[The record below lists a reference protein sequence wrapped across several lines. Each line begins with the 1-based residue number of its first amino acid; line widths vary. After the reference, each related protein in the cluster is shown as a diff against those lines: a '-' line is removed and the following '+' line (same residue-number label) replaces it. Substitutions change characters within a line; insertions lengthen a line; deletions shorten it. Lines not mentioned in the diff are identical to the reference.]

1 MSKDKT
7 SEPLII
13 KGPKGEFDLSSPEG
27 KSQLEEVLKKNAE
40 TQGRLAQKLDELERN
55 SQAPVKK
62 YELGGVDLNLEEA
75 KQKAKELRDN
85 GADESAI
92 DSFWAEF
99 SSRSVRS
106 AQSGNEFEVL
116 WADYKSARR
125 DEFSK
130 IGKFDEEVYKDFV
143 KRNYLK
149 RLDQEP
155 NQFQFLDQL
164 FEDKLR
170 AVASVSQ
177 ELEKED
183 PPVVGGSSQGSRDL
197 KAGASK
203 DSGSEDSYSM
213 SDKFSDQEIEYYKK
227 LGFKIR

>member
-1 MSKDKT
+1 MSKNNK

-13 KGPKGEFDLSSPEG
+13 KGPKGEFDLSTPEG
-27 KSQLEEVLKKNAE
+27 VDQIQEVLRKNAE

-55 SQAPVKK
+55 SRAPIKK
-62 YELGGVDLNLEEA
+62 YELSGADLNLEDA

-92 DSFWAEF
+92 DNFWAEF

-143 KRNYLK
+143 KRNYLT

-170 AVASVSQ
+170 AVSSESDNKPA
-177 ELEKED
+177 D
-183 PPVVGGSSQGSRDL
+183 PPSVGGSSQGIRDQ
-197 KAGASK
+197 KAQRSQ
-203 DSGSEDSYSM
+203 GSEAGDSYSM
-213 SDKFSDQEIEYYKK
+213 SEKFSDEEIEYYKK